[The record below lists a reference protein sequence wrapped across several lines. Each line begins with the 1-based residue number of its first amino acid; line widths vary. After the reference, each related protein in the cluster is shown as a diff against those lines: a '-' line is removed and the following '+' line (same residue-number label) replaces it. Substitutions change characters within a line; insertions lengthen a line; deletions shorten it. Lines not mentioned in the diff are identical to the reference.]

1 MGHVTVWA
9 MALPHPPA
17 QGGEAMRVRFDE
29 VTRRATIY
37 QTINPW
43 NQNKD
48 GSTKTRAEVAASVD
62 AEVGKWMNCAEECP
76 RCGLPARPRKEVS
89 Q

>member
-1 MGHVTVWA
+1 
-9 MALPHPPA
+9 
-17 QGGEAMRVRFDE
+17 MRVRFDE
-29 VTRRATIY
+29 VTRRAKKSLHCSCGHRFKRATTIY

-89 Q
+89 R